1 MIQPVSQPAY
11 WIARDTGGV
20 IIHQGITYVGEI
32 TVSGLELIGAEG
44 EEEFLAATVDAGVDA
59 TDYDPIPSV
68 GEWCVAQHIYGYEG
82 GLVICR
88 QSHTRMDFTPAETP
102 ALWIVYRAEVGVLE
116 WVAGESVSVGTQR
129 TYQDVV
135 YEVIQAHVTQGDWTP
150 PATPAL
156 WREVVV
162 VPPTDQW
169 TIGVAYK
176 IGDHVLYAGLEYS
189 CRQAHTSIATW
200 TPPAVPALWLLL

>member
-1 MIQPVSQPAY
+1 M
-11 WIARDTGGV
+11 
-20 IIHQGITYVGEI
+20 
-32 TVSGLELIGAEG
+32 
-44 EEEFLAATVDAGVDA
+44 
-59 TDYDPIPSV
+59 
-68 GEWCVAQHIYGYEG
+68 AQHIYGYEG

-88 QSHTRMDFTPAETP
+88 QSHARMDFTPAETP

-135 YEVIQAHVTQGDWTP
+135 YEVIQAHVTQADWTP

-156 WREVVV
+156 WEAVVA
-162 VPPTDQW
+162 PTDQW
-169 TIGVAYK
+169 AVGVAYK